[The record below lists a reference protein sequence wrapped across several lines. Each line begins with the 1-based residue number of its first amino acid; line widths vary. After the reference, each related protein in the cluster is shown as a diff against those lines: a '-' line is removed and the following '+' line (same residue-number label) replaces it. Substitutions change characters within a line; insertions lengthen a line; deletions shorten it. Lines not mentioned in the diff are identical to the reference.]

1 MVWELGFWI
10 FVHKIKTNFS
20 AFQASPYRYA
30 LECFEDQVTV
40 YPNPLNL
47 KSMEPQE
54 AYLDINRRSWN
65 SRVDAHYASD
75 FYKVKEFVEGAC
87 SLQSI
92 ELEQLGDV
100 RGLRILHVQC
110 HFGQDSIALSRRGAE
125 VTGVDFSEKAIA
137 KARELAELCGTKTR
151 FVCCDV
157 YDLPRHLDETF
168 DVVFTSYGV
177 LGWLP
182 DLNRWAST
190 LSRFLK
196 PGGRL
201 LLVEFHPVVWMF
213 DDDFSKVQYRYMNS
227 GPILETQS
235 GTYAEPGADLTLQ
248 SMMWNHGL
256 GDVTNS
262 LIENGLQ
269 IRSLREY
276 DYSPYPCFRNTVEFE
291 PGKFRIPHLGDQ
303 IPMVYSILATAGL

>member
-1 MVWELGFWI
+1 M
-10 FVHKIKTNFS
+10 
-20 AFQASPYRYA
+20 
-30 LECFEDQVTV
+30 
-40 YPNPLNL
+40 
-47 KSMEPQE
+47 QE

-157 YDLPRHLDETF
+157 YDLTRHLDETF

-182 DLNRWAST
+182 DLDRWAST

-196 PGGRL
+196 PGGRFFVGGISPGGL
-201 LLVEFHPVVWMF
+201 DVRRRFFQGSVPVHEFGAHPRNPKRNLRRTRRRPDPAKHDVEPRF
-213 DDDFSKVQYRYMNS
+213 
-227 GPILETQS
+227 G
-235 GTYAEPGADLTLQ
+235 
-248 SMMWNHGL
+248 
-256 GDVTNS
+256 
-262 LIENGLQ
+262 
-269 IRSLREY
+269 
-276 DYSPYPCFRNTVEFE
+276 
-291 PGKFRIPHLGDQ
+291 
-303 IPMVYSILATAGL
+303 